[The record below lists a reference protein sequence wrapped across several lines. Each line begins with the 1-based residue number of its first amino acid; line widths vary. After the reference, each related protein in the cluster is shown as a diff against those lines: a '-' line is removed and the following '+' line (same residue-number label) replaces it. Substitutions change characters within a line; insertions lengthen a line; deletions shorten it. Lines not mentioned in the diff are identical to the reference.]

1 MQGDTAAML
10 LPLLL
15 PFLVLSDE
23 NATDDFLR
31 ITMPDDVDEEM
42 LIEELEMSGID
53 VTNCLETGCT
63 INMLYNGACDEDCN
77 NLECEYDL
85 GFCYKFFDYHGYGWD
100 FEVRCVAQIHKQPI
114 RTLSCHWTS
123 SIPLI
128 PFDNRHR
135 CSATGACCLSCS
147 PAACRLLPS
156 LPPSPR
162 H

>member
-1 MQGDTAAML
+1 MQSDTAAML

-100 FEVRCVAQIHKQPI
+100 FEVRCVAHFIHDNSQAAYSHAQ
-114 RTLSCHWTS
+114 L
-123 SIPLI
+123 PLDVFN
-128 PFDNRHR
+128 PFD
-135 CSATGACCLSCS
+135 
-147 PAACRLLPS
+147 S
-156 LPPSPR
+156 L
-162 H
+162 